1 MDNNLTYIIIGLLI
15 FVIFLII
22 SLSSYLRRI
31 TLSGMKSAWSDR
43 DLIRE
48 DIQDLKKLIILKI
61 KLDKLIKLY

>member
-31 TLSGMKSAWSDR
+31 TLSGMKSVWSDR

-48 DIQDLKKLIILKI
+48 DIQDLKKEIDNI
-61 KLDKLIKLY
+61 KDEIR

>member
-1 MDNNLTYIIIGLLI
+1 MDNNLTYIIIVLLI

-22 SLSSYLRRI
+22 GLSSYLRRI

-48 DIQDLKKLIILKI
+48 DIQDLKKEIDNI
-61 KLDKLIKLY
+61 KDEIR

>member
-15 FVIFLII
+15 FIIFLII

-48 DIQDLKKLIILKI
+48 DIQDLKNEIDNI
-61 KLDKLIKLY
+61 KDEIR

>member
-22 SLSSYLRRI
+22 GLSSYLRRI

>member
-1 MDNNLTYIIIGLLI
+1 MDNNLTYIIIVLLI

-22 SLSSYLRRI
+22 GLSSYLRRI

-48 DIQDLKKLIILKI
+48 DIQDLKKEIENI
-61 KLDKLIKLY
+61 KDEIR

>member
-1 MDNNLTYIIIGLLI
+1 MDNNLTYIISGPLI
-15 FVIFLII
+15 FIIFLII

-48 DIQDLKKLIILKI
+48 DIQDLKNEIDNI
-61 KLDKLIKLY
+61 KDEIR